1 MRKKFHIQS
10 VRAFSD
16 SFRMPP
22 KITKVMKI
30 ALVLLCLSINAAFA
44 AGSYAQN
51 TALTINMSEQTVANV
66 LETIENQSDF
76 NFFYNSKLVNVN
88 RKVSVNATNKD
99 VFAILD
105 QLFKGTDVSYKV
117 IAVPLKSKIVL

>member
-99 VFAILD
+99 VLPFWI
-105 QLFKGTDVSYKV
+105 SC
-117 IAVPLKSKIVL
+117 SKEQMLLTR

>member
-51 TALTINMSEQTVANV
+51 TALTINMTEQTVANV

-105 QLFKGTDVSYKV
+105 QLFKGTDVAYKV
-117 IAVPLKSKIVL
+117 VDKDVILT

>member
-105 QLFKGTDVSYKV
+105 QLFKGTDVAYKV
-117 IAVPLKSKIVL
+117 VDKDESLQK

>member
-105 QLFKGTDVSYKV
+105 QLFKGTDVAYKV
-117 IAVPLKSKIVL
+117 VDKDVSLQK

>member
-51 TALTINMSEQTVANV
+51 TALTINMTEQTVANV

-76 NFFYNSKLVNVN
+76 NFFYNT
-88 RKVSVNATNKD
+88 R
-99 VFAILD
+99 
-105 QLFKGTDVSYKV
+105 
-117 IAVPLKSKIVL
+117 